1 MGFAV
6 KCYFSESTAAP
17 VRAIWDTLDRAG
29 LASFLK
35 ASGSRPG
42 ITLGLWEEVDEQS
55 LRILVDR
62 FSKLNLTPPSIFSYG
77 VATFPT
83 DPAHAF
89 LGIAPTKSL
98 LDFHQKLHEVDSS
111 ISKICSE
118 YYLPGNWIPHST
130 LAIRCPRS
138 DLAKI
143 VEKCLEHETRIEA
156 KIESIG
162 IVETGSARQIFE
174 VSL

>member
-6 KCYFSESTAAP
+6 KCYFTESTAAP
-17 VRAIWDTLDRAG
+17 DSVG

-42 ITLGLWEEVDEQS
+42 ITLGLWEDVDEQS
-55 LRILVDR
+55 LRRIVDK
-62 FSKLNLTPPSIFSYG
+62 FSKLNLSPPTVFSYG

-98 LDFHQKLHEVDSS
+98 LDFHRKLHEVDD
-111 ISKICSE
+111 KLTKCCSE

-138 DLAKI
+138 DLGKI

-156 KIESIG
+156 KIGSIG
-162 IVETGSARQIFE
+162 IVETGTARQIFE